1 MTTNMVATKP
11 ELAIYNAL
19 ISLGISFEFQ
29 SKMMGGRGLR
39 GGSVADFLIP
49 SISTVI
55 SCLGEYWHF
64 AFRST
69 MIRDKLQ
76 QTALESQGWRV
87 VYIDAEDALRNATY
101 YVKAAL
107 RGISYSKFNKL

>member
-1 MTTNMVATKP
+1 MTTNLIATKP
-11 ELAIYNAL
+11 EMAVYQAL
-19 ISLGISFEFQ
+19 SILGIDFQFQ
-29 SKMMGGRGLR
+29 SKLMGGRGTR

-49 SISTVI
+49 SLALII

-64 AFRST
+64 AFGST

-76 QTALESQGWRV
+76 QTALEGQGWRV
-87 VYIDAEDALRNATY
+87 VYIDAEDALRNAAY

-107 RGISYSKFNKL
+107 RGISYSKFKNL